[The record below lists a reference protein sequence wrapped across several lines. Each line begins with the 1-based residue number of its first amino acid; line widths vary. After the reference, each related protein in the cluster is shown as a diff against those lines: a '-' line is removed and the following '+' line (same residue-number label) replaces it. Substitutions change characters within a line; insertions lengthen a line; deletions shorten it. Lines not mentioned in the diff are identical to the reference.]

1 MFKDVVSLFD
11 GMSCGQIALNRAN
24 IGYNRYF
31 ACELEKY
38 PIQVTQANYPDTIQ
52 LGDVTKFN
60 RDAISVWDIN
70 CDILMGGSPC
80 QGFSFAGRQLNF
92 EDPRSKLFFE
102 FIRIRDL
109 LKPKY
114 VLLENVRMKKESEDV
129 ITEYMGFPSQA
140 HNSNLKSAQNR
151 YRLYWFGVRQV
162 DGTYKQMPIS
172 PMEDAGI
179 VLKDILED
187 IPFSDIPNYLNNT
200 WCGKRRGDMVKS
212 VDDPKAHCLTASM
225 WKGQIP
231 TFVKKPIQ
239 VGTADNI
246 KGYDIIKRVYSPE
259 GKSPTL
265 TTMQGGH
272 REPKVAIDSSIVSL
286 NENQLEKI
294 NKINT
299 STDKANCLTEAIGR
313 GGSSS
318 EFLTSVKKKTLALQE
333 KETKIGRIVNRRLDE
348 KGVRKDNQL
357 DLPFTAQLEVNN
369 TNKSNCLTTVQKDNV
384 VVQKELYRKLTPLE
398 CERLQTVPD
407 NYTNH
412 VSKTQRY
419 KMLGN
424 GWTVDVIVHIL
435 RGIND

>member
-239 VGTADNI
+239 VGTANNI
-246 KGYDIIKRVYSPE
+246 KHIRYHINLLR
-259 GKSPTL
+259 
-265 TTMQGGH
+265 
-272 REPKVAIDSSIVSL
+272 
-286 NENQLEKI
+286 NQ
-294 NKINT
+294 
-299 STDKANCLTEAIGR
+299 
-313 GGSSS
+313 
-318 EFLTSVKKKTLALQE
+318 
-333 KETKIGRIVNRRLDE
+333 
-348 KGVRKDNQL
+348 
-357 DLPFTAQLEVNN
+357 
-369 TNKSNCLTTVQKDNV
+369 
-384 VVQKELYRKLTPLE
+384 
-398 CERLQTVPD
+398 
-407 NYTNH
+407 
-412 VSKTQRY
+412 
-419 KMLGN
+419 N
-424 GWTVDVIVHIL
+424 G
-435 RGIND
+435 